1 MTPAVV
7 WSEWGD
13 WIETDPSSCSCGK
26 GFKIRF
32 RNCPAPSPDAC
43 DGDQTQT
50 EPCTASESINQQTC
64 EKPSGF
70 TSGRFQWVSSSLKFL
85 VWWKLKITNKLS
97 SDIHCASKSTLLLLF
112 WVHSLWLGSA
122 QKWPIL
128 DWNSHT
134 QQGHHINFQEGAL
147 MVRNGQPN
155 SFYLLGFVWVH
166 LDPPPPFHPKIKFL
180 SRKHKWRLTWGA
192 LQQKIIPK
200 VRT

>member
-1 MTPAVV
+1 MIISPFPVLTPPPAT

-13 WIETDPSSCSCGK
+13 WIETDPSSCSCGM
-26 GFKIRF
+26 GFKIRV

-64 EKPSGF
+64 EKPSGL
-70 TSGRFQWVSSSLKFL
+70 TSGRFQWVSSPLNFL
-85 VWWKLKITNKLS
+85 VWWKLDITNKLS

-112 WVHSLWLGSA
+112 GVHSLWLGSA

-134 QQGHHINFQEGAL
+134 QQGHHINLQEGA
-147 MVRNGQPN
+147 
-155 SFYLLGFVWVH
+155 
-166 LDPPPPFHPKIKFL
+166 
-180 SRKHKWRLTWGA
+180 
-192 LQQKIIPK
+192 
-200 VRT
+200 